1 MHRCWGENSYGQR
14 NLDLNFRPYGWKP
27 DELCRAIHYRQ
38 VYPIVWS
45 AIAFDRQIFTITA
58 FYSCF
63 SSTLRISSKKL
74 FFLHVDCLIY
84 YLHLYGFLDLPP
96 ANKHTTF
103 PTHTGCVDLL
113 IALTH
118 TQLALSSDSHL
129 IFCTCIM
136 HTRWTPQVAS
146 GSYHSCAIT
155 YDDVGQYCSKVTG
168 TSSHDSIRAGK
179 KEVTHIA
186 N

>member
-1 MHRCWGENSYGQR
+1 MVG
-14 NLDLNFRPYGWKP
+14 NLTSFVGR
-27 DELCRAIHYRQ
+27 
-38 VYPIVWS
+38 
-45 AIAFDRQIFTITA
+45 FITA
-58 FYSCF
+58 RSIPL
-63 SSTLRISSKKL
+63 SGVLWHSTDKYLLSPPFILVSPRHLRISSKRL

-84 YLHLYGFLDLPP
+84 YLHLSGFLDLPP

-129 IFCTCIM
+129 IFCTYIL

-168 TSSHDSIRAGK
+168 TIR
-179 KEVTHIA
+179 TTL
-186 N
+186 

>member
-1 MHRCWGENSYGQR
+1 MVG
-14 NLDLNFRPYGWKP
+14 NLTSFVR
-27 DELCRAIHYRQ
+27 R
-38 VYPIVWS
+38 
-45 AIAFDRQIFTITA
+45 FITA
-58 FYSCF
+58 RSIPLSVCYCNRPTNIYFHR
-63 SSTLRISSKKL
+63 LL
-74 FFLHVDCLIY
+74 FLFLLDIENKFEKDLFLHIDCLLY
-84 YLHLYGFLDLPP
+84 YLHLYGFLELPP

-113 IALTH
+113 IVLTH

-129 IFCTCIM
+129 IFCTYIM

-168 TSSHDSIRAGK
+168 TIIGTKYNITCFSSCYIGKYCSKVSGTIR
-179 KEVTHIA
+179 TTL
-186 N
+186 